1 MAVCRAALY
10 SLRWPT
16 DHSLVC

>member
-16 DHSLVC
+16 DHSLAC